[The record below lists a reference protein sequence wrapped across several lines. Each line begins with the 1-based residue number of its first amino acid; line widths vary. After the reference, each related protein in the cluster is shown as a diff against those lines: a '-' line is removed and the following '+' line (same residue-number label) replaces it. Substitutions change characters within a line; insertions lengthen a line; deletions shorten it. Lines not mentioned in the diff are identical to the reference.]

1 MASRMDAARASQR
14 AGHLREI
21 GRRLAA
27 ARIDEKLT
35 QAELGRELNVS
46 ASTVTRW
53 EAGGSCPDAAQ
64 LVTLSAIVGRPVH
77 HLLGVEP

>member
-1 MASRMDAARASQR
+1 MARRMDAARASQR
-14 AGHLREI
+14 AGRLREI

-35 QAELGRELNVS
+35 QAELASEVNVS
-46 ASTVTRW
+46 ASTVARW
-53 EAGGSCPDAAQ
+53 ETGGSCPDAAQ
-64 LVTLSAIVGRPVH
+64 LVTISAIVGRPVH

>member
-1 MASRMDAARASQR
+1 MASRTDAARASQR
-14 AGHLREI
+14 AGRLREI

-35 QAELGRELNVS
+35 QAELAREVNVS
-46 ASTVTRW
+46 PSTVARW
-53 EAGGSCPDAAQ
+53 ETGGSCPDAVQ
-64 LVTLSAIVGRPVH
+64 LVTISAIVGRPVH

>member
-1 MASRMDAARASQR
+1 MDAARASQR

-35 QAELGRELNVS
+35 QAELARELNVS

-64 LVTLSAIVGRPVH
+64 LVTISAIVGRPVH